1 MTPFSIARDASIS
14 ARSRA
19 AARPAAL
26 PALLCKRRSNA
37 ASGGSPPRHSPLSFR
52 LSGGAQSGQNILPT
66 PGPSVRGRKKMRVHI
81 KGVCTGQRQ
90 MWQLCAQSP
99 DVSGSEQTPQP
110 THDVCVPLYEPGGG
124 GGPRSPA
131 LLAPARFLALG
142 AARFWDLGSARFR
155 AWGSAAGAFLRPL
168 FLVGRVKLGHSTLS
182 PLELSPISGPISGP
196 FMTCKASPRLFSSS
210 SSAAV
215 SVGLSW
221 SSSTASA
228 HPASLWTLVRPL
240 LLFFRVFAAVRF
252 ALGAVFARLRL

>member
-90 MWQLCAQSP
+90 IWQLCAQSP
-99 DVSGSEQTPQP
+99 DASGSEQTPQP
-110 THDVCVPLYEPGGG
+110 THDVCV
-124 GGPRSPA
+124 SPCMN
-131 LLAPARFLALG
+131 
-142 AARFWDLGSARFR
+142 
-155 AWGSAAGAFLRPL
+155 
-168 FLVGRVKLGHSTLS
+168 LV
-182 PLELSPISGPISGP
+182 
-196 FMTCKASPRLFSSS
+196 
-210 SSAAV
+210 AAV
-215 SVGLSW
+215 GHAPPRCWLLHASWLWVLHASGIWALHASGLGDPRQVLSCGLCSSW
-221 SSSTASA
+221 AE
-228 HPASLWTLVRPL
+228 
-240 LLFFRVFAAVRF
+240 
-252 ALGAVFARLRL
+252 

>member
-1 MTPFSIARDASIS
+1 MTPLSIARDASIS

-90 MWQLCAQSP
+90 LWQLCAQSP

-182 PLELSPISGPISGP
+182 PLELSPISGPS
-196 FMTCKASPRLFSSS
+196 MTCKASWRFISSS
-210 SSAAV
+210 TSAAV
-215 SVGLSW
+215 SVGLSR

-240 LLFFRVFAAVRF
+240 LPFFGVFAAVRF
-252 ALGAVFARLRL
+252 ALGAGFARLRL